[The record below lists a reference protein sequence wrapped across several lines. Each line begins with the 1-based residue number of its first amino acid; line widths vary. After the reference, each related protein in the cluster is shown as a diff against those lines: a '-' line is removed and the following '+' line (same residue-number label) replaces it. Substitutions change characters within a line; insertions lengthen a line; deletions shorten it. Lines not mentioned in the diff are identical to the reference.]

1 MKNSANSSELGRA
14 SWAIVRQNHSLL
26 SFPVIGVVLSLIP
39 IIIFWIPCAVLLGLD
54 RNVPGVIFGFFGVV
68 GSVFVIQFAHAA
80 LVLGADDALHDRPV
94 SLSSCFVRAL
104 RRTPAIL
111 GWSMVNAVV
120 QLFVGF
126 LQGDESGSGLGSII
140 MAIFRALLGAVV
152 SIAWR
157 LVTWLVMPFIM
168 FDEAGPVT
176 AIKGSFGVFRDHW
189 GTQIRGFAR
198 ITFSRVL
205 LLTLPGLL
213 LVIGGV
219 LLAVSNSATMGLPMI
234 LLGVI
239 LMTLGSLLFHTVR
252 GVFSVVMYRYLID
265 GSVLGG
271 FSASQLDAAVMSDTS
286 R

>member
-1 MKNSANSSELGRA
+1 
-14 SWAIVRQNHSLL
+14 
-26 SFPVIGVVLSLIP
+26 
-39 IIIFWIPCAVLLGLD
+39 
-54 RNVPGVIFGFFGVV
+54 
-68 GSVFVIQFAHAA
+68 
-80 LVLGADDALHDRPV
+80 
-94 SLSSCFVRAL
+94 
-104 RRTPAIL
+104 
-111 GWSMVNAVV
+111 MVNAVV

-126 LQGDESGSGLGSII
+126 LQGDESGRGLGSII

-157 LVTWLVMPFIM
+157 LITWLVMPFIM

-213 LVIGGV
+213 L
-219 LLAVSNSATMGLPMI
+219 
-234 LLGVI
+234 
-239 LMTLGSLLFHTVR
+239 MTLGSLLFHTVR